1 MTASLPADG
10 AYSPGR
16 KEALVTAMAGVTLRA
31 LPRIPD
37 PVKRLLLAGRT
48 VTVDGN
54 TLDTTVQLMLAGQKL
69 VGIDGGTNNVAAARA
84 QLRDLSGG
92 FRQAIPVAAVR
103 DLTVTGGDGEIPAR
117 HYVPPTSTADTAAP
131 LLVFFHGGGF
141 VIGDLDSHDDLCRL
155 ICRDAGVHVLSV
167 DYRLAP
173 EHRWPTAAE
182 DLYAA
187 TRWASERATEFG
199 ADPSRVAVG
208 GDSAGGNLAA
218 VTTLM
223 ARDRGEPQLAGQLL
237 LYPVIAADFD
247 TESYRLFGRGFYNPR
262 PALQWYWDQYVPHVG
277 DRQNPYASPLHGD
290 LSGLPP
296 AVVVLAG
303 HDPLR
308 DEGIAYASALESAG
322 VPTTRCTF
330 DGGIHGF
337 MTMPMLD
344 IAHRARR
351 QANSALADLLGL

>member
-1 MTASLPADG
+1 MTLDPQI
-10 AYSPGR
+10 
-16 KEALVTAMAGVTLRA
+16 AGL
-31 LPRIPD
+31 IE
-37 PVKRLLLAGRT
+37 
-48 VTVDGN
+48 
-54 TLDTTVQLMLAGQKL
+54 TLDTGFPPVHTMTGAQ
-69 VGIDGGTNNVAAARA
+69 ARA
-84 QLRDLSGG
+84 
-92 FRQAIPVAAVR
+92 AIRSRFVANPQPEPVASVADHQVPVDNGRIDVR
-103 DLTVTGGDGEIPAR
+103 VYRPD
-117 HYVPPTSTADTAAP
+117 TSEP
-131 LLVFFHGGGF
+131 LPMLVYAHGGGF
-141 VIGDLDSHDDLCRL
+141 VFCDLDSHDGLCRNL
-155 ICRDAGVHVLSV
+155 ANLVPAVVVSV
-167 DYRLAP
+167 GYRLAP

-182 DLYAA
+182 DFYAA
-187 TRWASERATEFG
+187 TRWAIDHAADFG
-199 ADPSRVAVG
+199 ADPARVAVG

-218 VTTLM
+218 VTALM
-223 ARDRGEPQLAGQLL
+223 ARDRGGPALAGQLL

-262 PALQWYWDQYVPHVG
+262 PALQWYWDQYVPAVS

-308 DEGIAYASALESAG
+308 DEGIAYADALEAAR
-322 VPTTRCTF
+322 VPITRCAF

-351 QANSALADLLGL
+351 EASRALRDLLGR